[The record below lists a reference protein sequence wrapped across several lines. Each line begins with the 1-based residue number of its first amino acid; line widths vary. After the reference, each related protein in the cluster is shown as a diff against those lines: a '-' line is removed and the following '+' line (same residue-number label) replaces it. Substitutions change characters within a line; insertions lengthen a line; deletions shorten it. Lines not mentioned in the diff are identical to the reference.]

1 MDAQDR
7 PYRVLCIVIAFG
19 GLFELVMGLAILFW
33 GDLIIALS
41 TGGLIPTYPLY
52 WRTMGLLAAAM
63 GSLQIVASQDPR
75 RYVTIPVAA
84 SCVRLLLPIL
94 TYIQVL
100 DTPSMATMLIVST
113 VFDFFLAVLTVALL
127 LQSGVLSKGHSEL
140 GVSGERP

>member
-7 PYRVLCIVIAFG
+7 PYRILRIVIAFG

-41 TGGLIPTYPLY
+41 TGGLTPTYPLY

-75 RYVTIPVAA
+75 RYVAIPIAA
-84 SCVRLLLPIL
+84 SCVRFLLPIL
-94 TYIQVL
+94 TYAQIL
-100 DTPSMATMLIVST
+100 ETPSMAGMLVIST
-113 VFDFFLAVLTVALL
+113 VFDFLLAVLTLSLL
-127 LQSGVLSKGHSEL
+127 YRMGFLRTTQD
-140 GVSGERP
+140 